1 MSTAPS
7 CDGASL
13 AGVTF
18 TVLVL
23 AADEA
28 SSSSVRTQDNV
39 LAALVGSL
47 LVETNVTLC
56 NAASNSAKLLPP
68 PAAVIVSVGEL
79 QA

>member
-1 MSTAPS
+1 MPVAASST
-7 CDGASL
+7 
-13 AGVTF
+13 GVTF